1 MPGDS
6 RSSCVHCG
14 LRAPAGQQ
22 FCCFGCEL
30 CHRIQLEALDDH
42 AGLLGRLSFTLI
54 LAMIVMMLALFLY
67 AEDVFDASGD
77 VEMAWMRSVYRWA
90 SLVLATPVMAL
101 AGGPLARS
109 AAAQLVRGRVSMDAL
124 IALGAF
130 TAYALSIDALL
141 RGRTAIYF
149 DSATAAVVL
158 ATFGRSLEAR
168 ARSKA
173 SRALGPL
180 LEVSRG
186 TVRWRRDG
194 GHSLDLSAAEVEP
207 GMQITV
213 AAGQVV
219 PVDLRLE
226 QDGAELDLAIL
237 TGESRPAVLRRG
249 ATVPAGAIPV
259 THAVEGMALRAS
271 RDSALERL
279 AELAR
284 TLGEKTA
291 PTLAWAD
298 RFATALTPAVVVVA
312 AGTLAFWTR
321 RHSLEAGV
329 MASLAVVLAACPCS
343 YAVASPLAHW
353 ITLQTAM
360 RKGVL
365 IRSASTLEELA
376 KTRAVAFDKTGT
388 LTRPDLSVSGERIAS
403 SVGRE
408 EVLALV
414 RALEQSNHHPVA
426 RALAA
431 HAGTGPSTRLERHR
445 VVAGRG
451 VEALDE
457 RGRSVSLRAGPDGA
471 IVLERDGEMLASF
484 ALDEQLRAEARE
496 ALDAIRRDG
505 TRVLLLS
512 GDAEQRVDRVRR
524 ALNIEAY
531 AGLTPQ
537 EKVRRIEALGDGTA
551 MVGDGVND
559 APALAL
565 GRASFTFGEGAQ
577 LAKGVAAVTLLSP
590 DLRLVPFTLALARR
604 GRRLVQLLIGAST
617 AYNVVFV
624 TLAARGMLKPV
635 WAGLSMLISSLLA
648 VGFAAGSGGRE
659 IGADDGLE
667 LSESVT

>member
-1 MPGDS
+1 MTKDPP
-6 RSSCVHCG
+6 SSCVHCG
-14 LRAPAGQQ
+14 LRAPAGQR

-30 CHRIQLEALDDH
+30 CHRIRMEALDDH
-42 AGLLGRLSFTLI
+42 AGLLGVLSFTLI

-77 VEMAWMRSVYRWA
+77 VEMAWMRSAYRWA

-101 AGGPLARS
+101 AGVPLARS
-109 AAAQLVRGRVSMDAL
+109 ASAQLVRGRVSMDAL

-130 TAYALSIDALL
+130 AAYALSVDAIL

-173 SRALGPL
+173 CRALGPL

-186 TVRWRRDG
+186 TVRWRRGDG
-194 GHSLDLSAAEVEP
+194 LTRELSAAEVEP
-207 GMQITV
+207 GMRIEVTV
-213 AAGQVV
+213 GQVV

-226 QDGAELDLAIL
+226 QDAAELDLAIL
-237 TGESRPAVLRRG
+237 NGESRPVALSRG
-249 ATVPAGAIPV
+249 AIVPAGAIPV
-259 THAVEGMALRAS
+259 THAVEGTTLRAS

-279 AELAR
+279 ADLAR
-284 TLGEKTA
+284 TLGERTS

-298 RFATALTPAVVVVA
+298 RFATALTPAVAVIA
-312 AGTLAFWTR
+312 AATLAYWAR
-321 RHSLEAGV
+321 RNSLEAGV
-329 MASLAVVLAACPCS
+329 IAGLAVVLAACPCT
-343 YAVASPLAHW
+343 YAIASPLVHW
-353 ITLQTAM
+353 ITLQAAM
-360 RKGVL
+360 RRGVL
-365 IRSASTLEELA
+365 VRSAATLEELA
-376 KTRAVAFDKTGT
+376 KTRVVAFDKTGT
-388 LTRPDLSVSGERIAS
+388 LTHSSLSVTGERLGS
-403 SVGRE
+403 SVGRGE
-408 EVLALV
+408 ILALI
-414 RALEQSNHHPVA
+414 RALEESNHHPVA
-426 RALAA
+426 RALVA
-431 HAGTGPSTRLERHR
+431 HAGTGPSTCLERHR
-445 VVAGRG
+445 VVSGRG
-451 VEALDE
+451 VEAVDE
-457 RGRSVSLRAGPDGA
+457 CGRHVSLSAGPEGS
-471 IVLERDGEMLASF
+471 IVLERDGEILAAF
-484 ALDEQLRAEARE
+484 DLDEQLRPEARE
-496 ALDAIRRDG
+496 AIDAIRQTG
-505 TRVLLLS
+505 TRVVLLS

-531 AGLTPQ
+531 AELTPQ

-577 LAKGVAAVTLLSP
+577 LAKGVAEVTLLSA

-604 GRRLVQLLIGAST
+604 SRRLVQWLIGAST
-617 AYNVVFV
+617 AYNVAFV
-624 TLAARGMLKPV
+624 TLAARGALKPV

-659 IGADDGLE
+659 LAADQGLE
-667 LSESVT
+667 PSESVT